1 MIDRSR
7 VLEADKIAGFISNIK
22 NSYHRPLHVTSLECV
37 FLLLQCMS
45 LSQGLTS
52 SQISYIIINRAI
64 FYMTTS
70 LLFWYS
76 QWENITY
83 YLFTYFWVWVQS
95 ISTVLSQIVYHIF

>member
-64 FYMTTS
+64 FYM
-70 LLFWYS
+70 
-76 QWENITY
+76 
-83 YLFTYFWVWVQS
+83 
-95 ISTVLSQIVYHIF
+95 ISKKKVRFLRSSVFEPSFS